1 MSKAVIYITGAST
14 GIGAAL
20 AIHYAAPGVT
30 LCLLANASRAL
41 LIEVAATCEQRGS
54 SVATFFCDVSDRD
67 RMQAVSKEIIER
79 FGLPDIVIA
88 NAGVCPDDP
97 EDYVGSDQ
105 PHQAMAINYFG
116 VIHTFA
122 DFIAPFKLRRAGQLV
137 AVSSV
142 SALRATPNSGIYA
155 ASKAAVNMWT
165 EGLRLQL
172 APFGIAVTVICPG
185 FVQTAM
191 TEKNP
196 FYMPGSISADK
207 AAVYMAT
214 AIRKRRSRY
223 YFPLVA
229 RIIWQSFHYA
239 PGWLYDFIITFA
251 RRHWPDKT
259 K

>member
-1 MSKAVIYITGAST
+1 MTDTLIYITGAST

-20 AIHYAAPGVT
+20 AKHYSACGVT
-30 LCLLANASRAL
+30 LCLLANANRTL
-41 LIEVAATCEQRGS
+41 LAEVAAVCEQGGS
-54 SVATFFCDVSDRD
+54 TVATFFGDVSDRD
-67 RMQAVSKEIIER
+67 RMLAISREIIER

-88 NAGVCPDDP
+88 NAGICPDDP
-97 EDYVGSDQ
+97 DDYVLSDQ
-105 PHQAMAINYFG
+105 PYEAMATNYFG

-122 DFIAPFKLRRAGQLV
+122 EFIGPFKLRRAGQLV

-165 EGLRLQL
+165 EGLRLKL

-207 AAVYMAT
+207 AAVYMAN
-214 AIRKRRSRY
+214 AIRKRRSRF

-229 RIIWQSFHYA
+229 QVIWQSFHYA
-239 PGWLYDFIITFA
+239 PGWLYDFIISFA
-251 RRHWPDKT
+251 KRHWPNKS
-259 K
+259 